1 MKKMVMLLILTLGVT
16 FTACGN
22 KSTEEVKKTE
32 NTQTVKDTQIV
43 KDTQTVKDT
52 QMAEDIKDSISVE
65 ETIPEDK
72 PEEAKNTDTE
82 EIIGDVDI
90 SADSLSMADMQ
101 ELEIGLDTPFSETD
115 PGTSSVVDG
124 FKVLFPG
131 GAYITKTTAASSEV
145 ELDSIHFIL
154 SVTTRNEEAPTSA
167 REDRGETL
175 ETIGNYTV
183 LKIVNSDSQNSYGV
197 DQMYHIYDINS
208 GNAAYITIV
217 INKKSD
223 YQEYCDKL
231 VDEYM
236 PKFEEVLY
244 SNLQ

>member
-1 MKKMVMLLILTLGVT
+1 MLLILTLGVT

-22 KSTEEVKKTE
+22 KSAEEIKTVE
-32 NTQTVKDTQIV
+32 STQIV
-43 KDTQTVKDT
+43 EDTKDN
-52 QMAEDIKDSISVE
+52 ASVE
-65 ETIPEDK
+65 ETIPENES
-72 PEEAKNTDTE
+72 EEVKNTDSE
-82 EIIGDVDI
+82 ENIGDVDI
-90 SADSLSMADMQ
+90 LADSLSMADMQ
-101 ELEIGLDTPFSETD
+101 ELEIGLDTPVSETD

-175 ETIGNYTV
+175 ETIGNYV
-183 LKIVNSDSQNSYGV
+183 VHKIVNSDSHNSYGV
-197 DQMYHIYDINS
+197 DQMYHIYDTSS
-208 GNAAYITIV
+208 GKAAYITIV

>member
-32 NTQTVKDTQIV
+32 NTQIV

-52 QMAEDIKDSISVE
+52 QMAEDTKDSVSME
-65 ETIPEDK
+65 ETMPEDK
-72 PEEAKNTDTE
+72 PEEVKNTDTE

-175 ETIGNYTV
+175 ETIGSYV
-183 LKIVNSDSQNSYGV
+183 VHKIVYSDSHNSYGV
-197 DQMYHIYDINS
+197 DQMYRIYDTSS
-208 GNAAYITIV
+208 GKAAYIAIV
-217 INKKSD
+217 INKRSD

-231 VDEYM
+231 VEEYM

>member
-1 MKKMVMLLILTLGVT
+1 MKKLVTLLTIITVLMTLVG
-16 FTACGN
+16 CGDTKADEN
-22 KSTEEVKKTE
+22 KDTINEEVSVSLDEDISE
-32 NTQTVKDTQIV
+32 NT
-43 KDTQTVKDT
+43 
-52 QMAEDIKDSISVE
+52 
-65 ETIPEDK
+65 EDK
-72 PEEAKNTDTE
+72 ENNEPV
-82 EIIGDVDI
+82 IGDVDV

-101 ELEIGLDTPFSETD
+101 ELEIGLDTPVSETD

-131 GAYITKTTAASSEV
+131 GAYITKTTDASSEV

-167 REDRGETL
+167 REDREETL
-175 ETIGNYTV
+175 ETIGNYV
-183 LKIVNSDSQNSYGV
+183 VHKIVTRNSSRGV
-197 DQMYHIYDINS
+197 DETYRIYDTTS
-208 GNAAYITIV
+208 GNAAYIDIIIT
-217 INKKSD
+217 KRSD

>member
-1 MKKMVMLLILTLGVT
+1 MKKLVTLLTIITVLMTLVG
-16 FTACGN
+16 CGDT
-22 KSTEEVKKTE
+22 KADE
-32 NTQTVKDTQIV
+32 NKDTINGEV
-43 KDTQTVKDT
+43 SVSLD
-52 QMAEDIKDSISVE
+52 EDISE
-65 ETIPEDK
+65 
-72 PEEAKNTDTE
+72 DTE
-82 EIIGDVDI
+82 EKETNEPVIGDIDI
-90 SADSLSMADMQ
+90 SADSLSMTDMQ
-101 ELEIGLDTPFSETD
+101 ELEIGLDTPVSETD

-131 GAYITKTTAASSEV
+131 GAYITKTTDASSEV

-175 ETIGNYTV
+175 ETIGDYTV

-197 DQMYHIYDINS
+197 DQMYHIYDKNS

-231 VDEYM
+231 VTEYM

>member
-32 NTQTVKDTQIV
+32 NTQIV

-52 QMAEDIKDSISVE
+52 QMSEDTKDSVSME
-65 ETIPEDK
+65 ETMPEDK
-72 PEEAKNTDTE
+72 PEEVKNTDTE

-175 ETIGNYTV
+175 ETIGNYV
-183 LKIVNSDSQNSYGV
+183 VHKIVTRNSSRGV
-197 DQMYHIYDINS
+197 DETYRIYDTIS
-208 GNAAYITIV
+208 GNAAYIDIIIT
-217 INKKSD
+217 KRSD
-223 YQEYCDKL
+223 NQEYCDKL
-231 VDEYM
+231 VEEYM

>member
-22 KSTEEVKKTE
+22 KSAEEIKTVE
-32 NTQTVKDTQIV
+32 STQIV
-43 KDTQTVKDT
+43 EDTKDN
-52 QMAEDIKDSISVE
+52 ASVE
-65 ETIPEDK
+65 ETIPENES
-72 PEEAKNTDTE
+72 EEVKNTDSE
-82 EIIGDVDI
+82 ENIGDVDI
-90 SADSLSMADMQ
+90 LADSLSMADMQ
-101 ELEIGLDTPFSETD
+101 ELEIGLDTPVSETD

-167 REDRGETL
+167 REDREETL
-175 ETIGNYTV
+175 ETIGNYV
-183 LKIVNSDSQNSYGV
+183 VHKIVTRNSSRGV
-197 DQMYHIYDINS
+197 DETYRIYDTTS
-208 GNAAYITIV
+208 GNAAYIDIIIT
-217 INKKSD
+217 KRSD

>member
-22 KSTEEVKKTE
+22 KSAEEIKTVE
-32 NTQTVKDTQIV
+32 STQIV
-43 KDTQTVKDT
+43 EDTKDN
-52 QMAEDIKDSISVE
+52 ASVE
-65 ETIPEDK
+65 ETIPENES
-72 PEEAKNTDTE
+72 EEVKNTDSE
-82 EIIGDVDI
+82 ENIGDVDI
-90 SADSLSMADMQ
+90 LADSLSMADMQ
-101 ELEIGLDTPFSETD
+101 ELEIGLDTPVSETD

-131 GAYITKTTAASSEV
+131 GAYITKTTDASSEV

-167 REDRGETL
+167 REDREETL
-175 ETIGNYTV
+175 ETIGNYV
-183 LKIVNSDSQNSYGV
+183 VHKIVTRNSSRGV
-197 DQMYHIYDINS
+197 DETYRIYDTTS
-208 GNAAYITIV
+208 GNAAYIDIIIT
-217 INKKSD
+217 KRSD